1 MKSIEIREIHQVDQ
15 KLVDQVITLLP
26 QLTPIHNLVTQ
37 ATLEEL
43 VLDKNS
49 ALIGA
54 YSEDNVL
61 VGMLSLVVFT
71 IPTGKK
77 AFIEDVVVDQ
87 TARGMG
93 LGEMILCEA
102 IELAKSKGVKR
113 IELSSRPSRVPANK
127 LYQKL
132 GFEIRETNFYRLEL

>member
-1 MKSIEIREIHQVDQ
+1 MKSIEIREILEVNQQ
-15 KLVDQVITLLP
+15 LVDQIKALLP
-26 QLTPIHNLVTQ
+26 QLTPTPSQITQ
-37 ATLEEL
+37 ASLEEL
-43 VLDKNS
+43 VSDKDS

-54 YSEDNVL
+54 YNENEIL

-93 LGEMILCEA
+93 LGEKLLCKA
-102 IELAKSKGVKR
+102 IELAKSKRVKR

>member
-1 MKSIEIREIHQVDQ
+1 MVTEITKVNDKLIKEI
-15 KLVDQVITLLP
+15 KALIP
-26 QLTPIHNLVTQ
+26 QLTPTPIDITQ
-37 ATLEEL
+37 SSLEEL

-54 YSEDNVL
+54 YNENNVL
-61 VGMLSLVVFT
+61 IGCLSLVVFT

-87 TARGMG
+87 TARGLG
-93 LGEMILCEA
+93 LGEKMLQKA
-102 IELAKSKGVKR
+102 ITMAKQKGVKR

-132 GFEIRETNFYRLEL
+132 GFKVRDTNFYRLEL

>member
-1 MKSIEIREIHQVDQ
+1 MVTVITKVNDKLIREMKALI
-15 KLVDQVITLLP
+15 P
-26 QLTPIHNLVTQ
+26 QLTPTPIDITQ
-37 ATLEEL
+37 SSLEEL

-54 YSEDNVL
+54 YNENDVL
-61 VGMLSLVVFT
+61 IGCLSLVVFT

-87 TARGMG
+87 TARGLG
-93 LGEMILCEA
+93 LGEKMLQKA
-102 IELAKSKGVKR
+102 ITMAKQKGVKR

-132 GFEIRETNFYRLEL
+132 GFKVRDTNFYRLEL